1 MKIIDSVLAMV
12 RPVRFIVV
20 AFTCALLLLTNAFPA
35 FAIGTDKSDP
45 TQATDQLNQ
54 IQRKTDQIATE
65 PPPSMSREQEE
76 TSGGGLNE
84 VQGTADIDKMSRPE
98 NSQNATTVEDEVKGI
113 LEKVTGKK

>member
-35 FAIGTDKSDP
+35 LAIGTTKSDP

-65 PPPSMSREQEE
+65 PPPSLSREQEE
-76 TSGGGLNE
+76 TNPGLNE
-84 VQGTADIDKMSRPE
+84 VQGTADVDKMSRPE